1 MDIGFGIGDFYD
13 LANSDYIG
21 FDGIF
26 AGFFGR
32 SKVSD

>member
-13 LANSDYIG
+13 FANSDYIG
-21 FDGIF
+21 FDGF
-26 AGFFGR
+26 AGFFDR